1 MSLTRRPRRLRRTAV
16 LRDAVAETSLGVRQ
30 LIQPLFTCETEAMA
44 GPIASLPGV
53 ARETL
58 DRTLATI
65 EADLSHG
72 LRSFLL
78 FGLPAAKDLTGELA
92 ARPDGITQRTLTA
105 IKQRF
110 GDDLLLSVDV
120 CLCPHLTHGH
130 CGFVTDRGEVENDRS
145 AAQLALVARTYA
157 DAGADIVAPSDM
169 MDGRIGALRQAL
181 DGAGHTSTSILSY
194 AVKYA
199 SNYYGPFREAAHSA
213 PSFGDRRAYQMDPRN
228 GREALVEVREDLAE
242 GADLVMVKPALAYL
256 DVIARVREAADVP
269 VVAYNVSG
277 EYAAV
282 KALAAAGLA
291 DGTMLAL
298 ENLHAMRR
306 AGADLVISY
315 HARELARAGVLDR

>member
-1 MSLTRRPRRLRRTAV
+1 
-16 LRDAVAETSLGVRQ
+16 
-30 LIQPLFTCETEAMA
+30 
-44 GPIASLPGV
+44 
-53 ARETL
+53 
-58 DRTLATI
+58 
-65 EADLSHG
+65 
-72 LRSFLL
+72 
-78 FGLPAAKDLTGELA
+78 
-92 ARPDGITQRTLTA
+92 
-105 IKQRF
+105 
-110 GDDLLLSVDV
+110 
-120 CLCPHLTHGH
+120 
-130 CGFVTDRGEVENDRS
+130 
-145 AAQLALVARTYA
+145 
-157 DAGADIVAPSDM
+157 M
-169 MDGRIGALRQAL
+169 MDGRIGLMRAAL
-181 DGAGHTSTSILSY
+181 DEAGHTNIALLSY

-199 SNYYGPFREAAHSA
+199 SNYYGPFRDAAHSA

-291 DGTMLAL
+291 DGTLLAL

-315 HARELARAGVLDR
+315 HARELARAGALDR